1 MDGWMDGGKSRVKD
15 GLQQSTSCKKYL
27 AGWVGGWMD
36 WWMEAKAWVRI
47 VTAIIKPKMAC
58 CFKFKFLTIL

>member
-1 MDGWMDGGKSRVKD
+1 MKATQQVVKNTLLDGWVAGWNDRS
-15 GLQQSTSCKKYL
+15 L
-27 AGWVGGWMD
+27 AGWMGGWMD